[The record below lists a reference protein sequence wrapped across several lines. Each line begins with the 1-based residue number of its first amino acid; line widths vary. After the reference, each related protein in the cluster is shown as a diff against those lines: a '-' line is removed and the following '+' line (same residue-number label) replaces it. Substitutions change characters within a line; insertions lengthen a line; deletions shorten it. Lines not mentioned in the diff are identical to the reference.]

1 MAIVASIL
9 NWRPKTP
16 FYYGWL
22 ILAMAALGTLA
33 ATGVSQVVLGG
44 IQGFILEDME
54 WDRST
59 IALAA
64 LAGTWSSALLSP
76 VVGRLADRYGPRW
89 LMPFGLT
96 VVGICFLALSLS
108 SSIWQ
113 FFIPYIVA
121 RGISNPV
128 LIGIVPRT
136 AAVNFFRRKRNIALS
151 LTGMSRPVTGA
162 INIQIISAVAVA
174 HSWRTAY
181 RYLGALSFFL
191 VLPLMVLMRRRPED
205 IGLLPD
211 GAKHQESTEGASSV
225 SGHGPNLGE
234 RGRGATRA
242 SRDLEFNWTASEA
255 FRTRALWFVGIC
267 TALGTMGGSS
277 IGFSMVLYLQEE
289 VGISKAQ
296 AAGVLSVS
304 TFMAISNLA
313 WGYLADR
320 FTPRWCL
327 IVALVSTSA
336 TVLYL
341 LTVSSLPTAFV
352 FGVAWGIF
360 TGSIGILEQMI
371 LAQYFGRAS
380 YGTITGTLS
389 PLQTGALGLGPAMGA
404 LVRNATGTYR
414 WLNVIVAGS
423 YLLAALLIFLAK
435 PPALPQR
442 ASTESPDRGG
452 GVVT

>member
-1 MAIVASIL
+1 MAIPASLL
-9 NWRPKTP
+9 NWRPNPP

-44 IQGFILEDME
+44 IQGFILEDMD

-89 LMPFGLT
+89 LMPFGL
-96 VVGICFLALSLS
+96 VIVGFSFLALSS
-108 SSIWQ
+108 SHSIWQ
-113 FFIPYIVA
+113 FFIPYILA
-121 RGISNPV
+121 RAISNPV

-151 LTGMSRPVTGA
+151 LTGMSRPVSGS
-162 INIQIISAVAVA
+162 INIQIISAIAVA

-191 VLPLMVLMRRRPED
+191 VLPIMILMRRRPED

-211 GAKHQESTEGASSV
+211 GAKPREIGEEPSPIDSHSPGN
-225 SGHGPNLGE
+225 SGHGSAIGNGVQ
-234 RGRGATRA
+234 
-242 SRDLEFNWTASEA
+242 EFNWTAKEA

-267 TALGTMGGSS
+267 TALGTMGGSG

-296 AAGVLSVS
+296 AAGVLSIS
-304 TFMAISNLA
+304 TFMAISNLG

-327 IVALVSTSA
+327 IVAMVSASA
-336 TVLYL
+336 SVLYL
-341 LTVSSLPTAFV
+341 LTVSSLPMALV
-352 FGVAWGIF
+352 FGLTWGIF

-371 LAQYFGRAS
+371 LAQYFGRSS
-380 YGTITGTLS
+380 YGTISGTLS

-423 YLLAALLIFLAK
+423 YLMAALLIFLAR
-435 PPALPQR
+435 PPALPRR
-442 ASTESPDRGG
+442 ASTEGPAEAE
-452 GVVT
+452 

>member
-1 MAIVASIL
+1 MAIPASL
-9 NWRPKTP
+9 LTWRPKTP

-44 IQGFILEDME
+44 IQGFILEDMD

-89 LMPFGLT
+89 LMPFGLAI
-96 VVGICFLALSLS
+96 VGVSFIALSS
-108 SSIWQ
+108 SHSIWQ

-121 RGISNPV
+121 RAISNPV

-136 AAVNFFRRKRNIALS
+136 AAVNFFRRKRNVALA
-151 LTGMSRPVTGA
+151 LTGMSRPVSGA
-162 INIQIISAVAVA
+162 INIQIISAIAVG

-181 RYLGALSFFL
+181 RYLGALSFSL
-191 VLPLMVLMRRRPED
+191 VLPLMILMRRRPED

-211 GAKHQESTEGASSV
+211 GARPRELAEGPSQI
-225 SGHGPNLGE
+225 SGHDPNPGKSGH
-234 RGRGATRA
+234 RATVEN
-242 SRDLEFNWTASEA
+242 RDQEFNWTAKEA
-255 FRTRALWFVGIC
+255 FRTRTLWFVGIC
-267 TALGTMGGSS
+267 TALGIMGGSGV
-277 IGFSMVLYLQEE
+277 GFSMVLYLQEE
-289 VGISKAQ
+289 AGISKAQ

-304 TFMAISNLA
+304 TFMAISNLG
-313 WGYLADR
+313 WGYLADK

-327 IVALVSTSA
+327 IVALVSSSA
-336 TVLYL
+336 IVLYL
-341 LTVSSLPTAFV
+341 LTVSSLPAAFV
-352 FGVAWGIF
+352 FGAMWGIF
-360 TGSIGILEQMI
+360 TGSVGVLEQMI

-380 YGTITGTLS
+380 YGTISGTLA

-404 LVRNATGTYR
+404 LVRNVTGTYR
-414 WLNVIVAGS
+414 GLNVIVAGS
-423 YLLAALLIFLAK
+423 YLLAALLIFLAR
-435 PPALPQR
+435 PPALPRR
-442 ASTESPDRGG
+442 ASTEASVG
-452 GVVT
+452 TE

>member
-1 MAIVASIL
+1 MATLASLL
-9 NWRPKTP
+9 NWRPNPP

-44 IQGFILEDME
+44 IQGFILDDMD

-76 VVGRLADRYGPRW
+76 VVGRLTDRYGPRW
-89 LMPFGLT
+89 LMPFGLAI
-96 VVGICFLALSLS
+96 VGFSFLALAS
-108 SSIWQ
+108 SHSVWQ

-121 RGISNPV
+121 RAVSNPV

-151 LTGMSRPVTGA
+151 LTGMSRPVSGA
-162 INIQIISAVAVA
+162 INIQVISAIAVA

-181 RYLGALSFFL
+181 RYLGALSFVL
-191 VLPLMVLMRRRPED
+191 VLPLMILMRRRPED

-211 GAKHQESTEGASSV
+211 GARPRESAEEPTQI
-225 SGHGPNLGE
+225 SGHRTAVG
-234 RGRGATRA
+234 
-242 SRDLEFNWTASEA
+242 SRDTEFNWTAREA

-267 TALGTMGGSS
+267 TALGTMGGSG

-296 AAGVLSVS
+296 AAGVLSIS
-304 TFMAISNLA
+304 TFMAISNLG
-313 WGYLADR
+313 WGYLADK
-320 FTPRWCL
+320 FTPRLCL

-336 TVLYL
+336 IVLYL

-352 FGVAWGIF
+352 FGAMWGIF
-360 TGSIGILEQMI
+360 TGSIGVLEQMI

-380 YGTITGTLS
+380 YGTISGALS
-389 PLQTGALGLGPAMGA
+389 PLQTGALGLGPAIGA
-404 LVRNATGTYR
+404 LVRNATGTYK

-423 YLLAALLIFLAK
+423 YLLAALLIFLAR
-435 PPALPQR
+435 PPALPRR
-442 ASTESPDRGG
+442 ASVEAP
-452 GVVT
+452 VEAE

>member
-1 MAIVASIL
+1 MTSIL
-9 NWRPKTP
+9 NWRPRTP

-96 VVGICFLALSLS
+96 VVGICLIGFSLCN
-108 SSIWQ
+108 SIWQ

-121 RGISNPV
+121 RGVSNPV

-162 INIQIISAVAVA
+162 INIQIISAFAVA
-174 HSWRTAY
+174 YSWRTAY

-191 VLPLMVLMRRRPED
+191 ILPLMVLMRRRPED

-211 GAKHQESTEGASSV
+211 GARPREIGEEPSPIDGH
-225 SGHGPNLGE
+225 SGHRSAIGN
-234 RGRGATRA
+234 
-242 SRDLEFNWTASEA
+242 RDQEFNWTAKEA

-296 AAGVLSVS
+296 AAGVLSIS
-304 TFMAISNLA
+304 TFMAISNLG

-327 IVALVSTSA
+327 IVAMVSASA
-336 TVLYL
+336 SVLYL
-341 LTVSSLPTAFV
+341 LTVSSLPMALV
-352 FGVAWGIF
+352 FGLVWGIF
-360 TGSIGILEQMI
+360 TGSIGVLEQMI

-380 YGTITGTLS
+380 YGTISGTLS

-423 YLLAALLIFLAK
+423 YLLAALLIFLAR
-435 PPALPQR
+435 PPALPRR
-442 ASTESPDRGG
+442 ASTESPDRAD
-452 GVVT
+452 